1 MILPQ
6 LNGIAEIAIG
16 HILNSLPEGMLVALF
31 AWLLLRFLPRQ
42 NSGTRFAVW
51 FVALLAVALLP
62 LTGGGTPAHSF
73 LVGGVQHS
81 PLLLPASWGLLLFLL
96 WFFTASVAI
105 LRLIIGLWH
114 LRKLRRSCVTVDVAD
129 LDAKV
134 RATVAHLGS
143 PASAISRSVT
153 LATSEC
159 VSVPSAIGFFK
170 PTVVLP
176 TWALRELP
184 PDELNVVLLHEFA
197 HLRRW
202 DDWTNLLQKFV
213 QAVFLFHPAV
223 WWIQGRL
230 SLEREMACDDQVLAE
245 TANPRGYAKC
255 LVSLLEKSFARRGW
269 AMAQAAVDRAR
280 EASIRL
286 AQILD
291 TNRPNS
297 KRIWKPAIAVFGV
310 LALSCLAVV
319 QHAPQF
325 VAFERHPLPVHG
337 DRIPAAL
344 PAQSNFSGA
353 MVVPAA
359 MKISSS
365 QSHDRGPRSTARKVL
380 AEGNRRADQYPRN
393 IQRVMPRWVAVSGT
407 TPVEIV
413 VVRTREAVEPGET
426 LLIVRTTQRVGQNSW
441 SWSVGLWRITSV
453 PSGTASEPVAKKT

>member
-62 LTGGGTPAHSF
+62 LIGGGTPAHSS

-105 LRLIIGLWH
+105 LRLVIGLWH
-114 LRKLRRSCVTVDVAD
+114 LRKLRKSCVTVDVAD
-129 LDAKV
+129 LDGKV
-134 RATVAHLGS
+134 RATVAHFGS
-143 PASAISRSVT
+143 PASPISRSVT

-213 QAVFLFHPAV
+213 QAVLLFHPAV

-297 KRIWKPAIAVFGV
+297 KRIWKPALGVFGA
-310 LALSCLAVV
+310 LALSCVAAV

-325 VAFERHPLPVHG
+325 VAFERHPLPVHS

-344 PAQSNFSGA
+344 AAQSNLSGA

-365 QSHDRGPRSTARKVL
+365 QSHERVPRSTARKVL
-380 AEGNRRADQYPRN
+380 AEGYRHADQYSRN
-393 IQRVMPRWVAVSGT
+393 ARRVAPARWVAESGT
-407 TPVEIV
+407 PLEIV

-441 SWSVGLWRITSV
+441 IWSVGLWRITSV
-453 PSGTASEPVAKKT
+453 PPGTAIEPVAKKT